1 MNELKQYQVFFI
13 SASILGSLILS
24 AQAALS
30 YHAMRQLSE
39 GLPIV
44 VIVAMVSLVVLFEC
58 VKPLLTFFIK
68 NSGHWFVKLIASG
81 LLLCLSGASIFAM
94 HYTMDYAVADK
105 LSVLDQSK
113 LDSLNKQE
121 AAYLKSA
128 ENLGTVS
135 ATKATINEIEKKRD
149 ALYSPGDGEGSLTQ
163 WAICVSVL
171 TELVIIACFAIS
183 AFFHTRVIALQ
194 RDVPK
199 ERAETQQER
208 IETPQEH
215 RETLN
220 QDNEFNDN
228 NTLIDIGSIK
238 VRQLMKEC
246 NLSHPKAKQVIK
258 NISDQLELCG

>member
-13 SASILGSLILS
+13 SALVLGGLILS

-39 GLPIV
+39 GLPVIV
-44 VIVAMVSLVVLFEC
+44 VIAMVSLVVLFEC

-68 NSGHWFVKLIASG
+68 NSVNWFVTLIASG

-105 LSVLDQSK
+105 LSVLDQNK

-121 AAYLKSA
+121 EAYLKAVA
-128 ENLGTVS
+128 EHGVVS
-135 ATKATINEIEKKRD
+135 ATESPINKITEQRN
-149 ALYSPGDGEGSLTQ
+149 ALYSPGESGSSLTQ

-183 AFFHTRVIALQ
+183 AFFHARVILLQ
-194 RDVPK
+194 K
-199 ERAETQQER
+199 EIQKEQAGTQIQRAATA
-208 IETPQEH
+208 QEH
-215 RETLN
+215 LVKIMN
-220 QDNEFNDN
+220 
-228 NTLIDIGSIK
+228 
-238 VRQLMKEC
+238 
-246 NLSHPKAKQVIK
+246 
-258 NISDQLELCG
+258 